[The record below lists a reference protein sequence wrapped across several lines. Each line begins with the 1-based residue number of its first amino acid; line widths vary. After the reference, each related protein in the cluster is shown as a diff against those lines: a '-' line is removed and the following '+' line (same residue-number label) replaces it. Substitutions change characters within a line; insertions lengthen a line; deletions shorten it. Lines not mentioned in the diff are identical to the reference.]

1 VSPSVEDWS
10 GVAAGS
16 PLRPHQP
23 VPGFGFFPEHAMYL
37 EDILARIDML
47 LSIDQFNFGIE
58 SACPWAISL
67 QALRP
72 PKAGNGISRSCGAA
86 A

>member
-1 VSPSVEDWS
+1 
-10 GVAAGS
+10 
-16 PLRPHQP
+16 
-23 VPGFGFFPEHAMYL
+23 MYL

-58 SACPWAISL
+58 SACSRAISL

>member
-1 VSPSVEDWS
+1 
-10 GVAAGS
+10 
-16 PLRPHQP
+16 
-23 VPGFGFFPEHAMYL
+23 MYL